1 VTISDHRD
9 LVAALLGVPGVAAA
23 AVEPL
28 GGGPGTLR
36 LQLVSGADEV
46 DVAGAVNRLLR
57 SRFGLAVDADRVRV
71 LEGSGPASTG
81 LAGTPVER
89 TPVPVREPAAERPNG
104 HRVPSEPPPAPA
116 PTPEPAAEPEPA
128 APAPVTVSSSG
139 RLVIE
144 RVQLVS
150 AGLGVSVSVTL
161 RCGDRAVVGEAEGA
175 ATALALNRT
184 VAEATLRAVESLV
197 GLDVRFFV
205 EHVELAATGDERT
218 ALVVL
223 SMLTDRATQRLSG
236 ASVVREDVRQAVIR
250 AVLAA
255 VNRRVEP
262 MLATTGSR
270 PEHRR
275 PGPAL
280 ARRGGQ
286 APVRAAVRPVRA
298 AGLRR
303 RGARRDGARAG
314 RCRHQ
319 LDRRH
324 GPAA

>member
-1 VTISDHRD
+1 MTISDHRD

-81 LAGTPVER
+81 LAGTPAER
-89 TPVPVREPAAERPNG
+89 TPAPVREPAAERPNG
-104 HRVPSEPPPAPA
+104 HHPPSPARPVPAPA
-116 PTPEPAAEPEPA
+116 PAPAAEPEAAPAA
-128 APAPVTVSSSG
+128 APAPALATVSSPG

-144 RVQLVS
+144 RIQLVS

-161 RCGDRAVVGEAEGA
+161 RSGDRAVVGEAEGA

-184 VAEATLRAVESLV
+184 VAEATLRAVESVV
-197 GLDVRFFV
+197 GPDVRFFV

-223 SMLTDRATQRLSG
+223 SMLTDRVTQRLSG

-262 MLATTGSR
+262 MLA
-270 PEHRR
+270 
-275 PGPAL
+275 
-280 ARRGGQ
+280 
-286 APVRAAVRPVRA
+286 
-298 AGLRR
+298 AGEESV
-303 RGARRDGARAG
+303 
-314 RCRHQ
+314 
-319 LDRRH
+319 
-324 GPAA
+324 

>member
-1 VTISDHRD
+1 MTISDHRD

-81 LAGTPVER
+81 LGGTPVER
-89 TPVPVREPAAERPNG
+89 TPAPVREPTAQPPNG
-104 HRVPSEPPPAPA
+104 HRSPSEPPSAPAPA
-116 PTPEPAAEPEPA
+116 PELAAEPEPA
-128 APAPVTVSSSG
+128 PAPVPVSSSG
-139 RLVIE
+139 RLLIE

-161 RCGDRAVVGEAEGA
+161 RSGDRAVVGEAEGA

-184 VAEATLRAVESLV
+184 VAEATLRAVESVV
-197 GLDVRFFV
+197 GQDVRFFV

-223 SMLTDRATQRLSG
+223 SMLTDRVTQRLSG

-262 MLATTGSR
+262 MLA
-270 PEHRR
+270 
-275 PGPAL
+275 A
-280 ARRGGQ
+280 
-286 APVRAAVRPVRA
+286 
-298 AGLRR
+298 
-303 RGARRDGARAG
+303 DGESA
-314 RCRHQ
+314 
-319 LDRRH
+319 
-324 GPAA
+324 

>member
-161 RCGDRAVVGEAEGA
+161 RSGDRAVVGEAEGA

-184 VAEATLRAVESLV
+184 VAEATLRAVESV
-197 GLDVRFFV
+197 IGPDVRFFV

-262 MLATTGSR
+262 MLVGDG
-270 PEHRR
+270 E
-275 PGPAL
+275 PA
-280 ARRGGQ
+280 
-286 APVRAAVRPVRA
+286 
-298 AGLRR
+298 
-303 RGARRDGARAG
+303 
-314 RCRHQ
+314 
-319 LDRRH
+319 
-324 GPAA
+324 

>member
-81 LAGTPVER
+81 LAGTPMER
-89 TPVPVREPAAERPNG
+89 TPGPVREPAAEPPNG
-104 HRVPSEPPPAPA
+104 HRSRSEPPPAP
-116 PTPEPAAEPEPA
+116 EPAPAVAPA
-128 APAPVTVSSSG
+128 ATSVASTG
-139 RLVIE
+139 RLLIE

-161 RCGDRAVVGEAEGA
+161 RSGDRAVVGEAEGA

-184 VAEATLRAVESLV
+184 VAEATLRAVESVVV
-197 GLDVRFFV
+197 GQDVRFFV

-262 MLATTGSR
+262 MLA
-270 PEHRR
+270 
-275 PGPAL
+275 
-280 ARRGGQ
+280 
-286 APVRAAVRPVRA
+286 
-298 AGLRR
+298 AGEES
-303 RGARRDGARAG
+303 A
-314 RCRHQ
+314 
-319 LDRRH
+319 
-324 GPAA
+324 

>member
-89 TPVPVREPAAERPNG
+89 TPVPVREPAAEPPNG
-104 HRVPSEPPPAPA
+104 HRSRSEPAPA
-116 PTPEPAAEPEPA
+116 PEPAAEPAPAARPAARPA
-128 APAPVTVSSSG
+128 APATVASSG
-139 RLVIE
+139 RLLIE

-161 RCGDRAVVGEAEGA
+161 RSGDRAVIGEAEGA
-175 ATALALNRT
+175 ATSMALHRT
-184 VAEATLRAVESLV
+184 VAEATLRAVEAVV
-197 GLDVRFFV
+197 GQDLRFFV
-205 EHVELAATGDERT
+205 EHVEIAATGDERT

-262 MLATTGSR
+262 MLA
-270 PEHRR
+270 
-275 PGPAL
+275 
-280 ARRGGQ
+280 
-286 APVRAAVRPVRA
+286 
-298 AGLRR
+298 AGEES
-303 RGARRDGARAG
+303 A
-314 RCRHQ
+314 
-319 LDRRH
+319 
-324 GPAA
+324 

>member
-89 TPVPVREPAAERPNG
+89 TPAPVREPTAERPNG
-104 HRVPSEPPPAPA
+104 HRSRSEPPPAPA
-116 PTPEPAAEPEPA
+116 PAPEPAAEPEPA
-128 APAPVTVSSSG
+128 PAPVPVSSSG
-139 RLVIE
+139 RLLIE

-161 RCGDRAVVGEAEGA
+161 RSGDRAVVGEAEGA

-184 VAEATLRAVESLV
+184 VAEATLRAVESVV
-197 GLDVRFFV
+197 GRDVRFFV

-223 SMLTDRATQRLSG
+223 SMLTDRVTQRLSG

-262 MLATTGSR
+262 MLA
-270 PEHRR
+270 
-275 PGPAL
+275 A
-280 ARRGGQ
+280 
-286 APVRAAVRPVRA
+286 
-298 AGLRR
+298 
-303 RGARRDGARAG
+303 DGESA
-314 RCRHQ
+314 
-319 LDRRH
+319 
-324 GPAA
+324 